1 MNKDIANLASFSK
14 MREETTDDT
23 VINAQI
29 DKDER
34 YQAKLEFPELVE
46 FGDTTH
52 KFLREIIPS
61 SYQGQ
66 RIDKVLASMFQDYSR
81 SKLKEWLLDGTIKV
95 NNKIIAPSTII
106 NGDEE
111 ILFTEPNSESATN
124 LIAQDIKLDI
134 VFADEHLI
142 IVNKQP
148 GLIVHPGA
156 GNPDNTLVN
165 ALLHFDAN
173 LHQLPRAGIIHRLDK
188 DTSGLLVI
196 ARNLK
201 AHNLLTQQM
210 QMREI
215 SRHYLALVYGHIIA
229 GDTIETGYGRDPRNR
244 LKMAVCNS
252 EREAVTKYTVNKQYQ
267 FATLLNVEL
276 LTGRTHQIRVH
287 MTHIKHPIIGDQLYR
302 NRFSLGKN
310 VPEVIRNEINSFSRQ
325 ALHACKLTLTHPET
339 NETITFNAKIPDDL
353 QNLLNL
359 MDEEYAKPNS

>member
-1 MNKDIANLASFSK
+1 MNRDLSKLAAFSK
-14 MREETTDDT
+14 MQEETTPDTKDD
-23 VINAQI
+23 ASHFA
-29 DKDER
+29 D
-34 YQAKLEFPELVE
+34 LVE
-46 FGDTTH
+46 LGDMSN
-52 KFLREIIPS
+52 KVLREIVPS
-61 SYQGQ
+61 AYNGQ
-66 RIDKVLASMFQDYSR
+66 RLDKVLALIFPDYSR
-81 SKLKEWLLDGTIKV
+81 SKLKEWLLNGTIKV
-95 NNKIIAPSTII
+95 NNKILAPSSIV

-111 ILFTEPNSESATN
+111 ILFAAPSSEAATH
-124 LIAQDIKLDI
+124 LLAQDIKLDI
-134 VFADEHLI
+134 VFADDHLI

-165 ALLHFDAN
+165 ALLHYDEN
-173 LHQLPRAGIIHRLDK
+173 LYQLPRAGIIHRLDK

-244 LKMAVCNS
+244 LKMTVCNS
-252 EREAVTKYTVNKQYQ
+252 EREAITKYTVNKQYK

-310 VPEVIRNEINSFSRQ
+310 VPEPIRNGINNFSRQ
-325 ALHACKLTLTHPET
+325 ALHACKLTLTHPDT
-339 NETITFNAKIPDDL
+339 NETLTFHAKIPDDL

>member
-1 MNKDIANLASFSK
+1 MNRLFPKSSTSSEMPDVNTNLTEAQTTNPQDLGSEMTNNSK
-14 MREETTDDT
+14 
-23 VINAQI
+23 VL
-29 DKDER
+29 K
-34 YQAKLEFPELVE
+34 
-46 FGDTTH
+46 
-52 KFLREIIPS
+52 EIVPT

-66 RIDKVLASMFQDYSR
+66 RLDKVMALMFPDYSR
-81 SKLKEWLLDGTIKV
+81 SKLKEWLLNGTIKV
-95 NNKIIAPSTII
+95 NNKILAPSSLV

-111 ILFTEPNSESATN
+111 ILFAEPDNEPATN

-165 ALLHFDAN
+165 ALLHYDVN
-173 LHQLPRAGIIHRLDK
+173 LQQLPRAGIVHRLDK

-196 ARNLK
+196 ARTLK
-201 AHNLLTQQM
+201 AHNHLTQQM

-229 GDTIETGYGRDPRNR
+229 GDTIATGFGRDPRNR

-252 EREAVTKYTVNKQYQ
+252 EREAITKYTVNKQYQ

-276 LTGRTHQIRVH
+276 FTGRTHQIRVH

-310 VPEVIRNEINSFSRQ
+310 VPEATRNAINNFPRQ
-325 ALHACKLTLTHPET
+325 ALHACKLTLTHPDSDD
-339 NETITFNAKIPDDL
+339 ILTFNAKIPDDL

-359 MDEEYAKPNS
+359 MDEEHAKPNS

>member
-1 MNKDIANLASFSK
+1 MSLLQMRNLTLYAVDMS
-14 MREETTDDT
+14 
-23 VINAQI
+23 
-29 DKDER
+29 DKI
-34 YQAKLEFPELVE
+34 
-46 FGDTTH
+46 
-52 KFLREIIPS
+52 LRAIIPS
-61 SYQGQ
+61 SYSGQ
-66 RIDKVLASMFQDYSR
+66 RIDKALALIFPDYSR
-81 SKLKEWLLDGTIKV
+81 SKLKEWLLNGTIKV
-95 NNKIIAPSTII
+95 NNQVLAPSSIVS
-106 NGDEE
+106 GDEE
-111 ILFTEPNSESATN
+111 ILFIEPNYESSTN
-124 LIAQDIKLDI
+124 MIAQDIKLDI
-134 VFADEHLI
+134 VYADEHLI

-165 ALLHFDAN
+165 ALLHFDNN

-244 LKMAVCNS
+244 LKMTVCNS
-252 EREAVTKYTVNKQYQ
+252 EREAITKYTVNKQYK

-310 VPEVIRNEINSFSRQ
+310 VPEIIRNEINKFSRQ
-325 ALHACKLTLTHPET
+325 ALHACKLTLTHPVT
-339 NETITFNAKIPDDL
+339 DDTLTFHAKIPDDL

-359 MDEEYAKPNS
+359 MDEEYAKPHS